1 MPLEGLRW
9 SRDSGFA
16 LYDTPQTAVLG
27 RAGGAEV
34 IFADVNSYMKNFSYY
49 HIDHI
54 HFENKAKIEI
64 ARFMKNYI

>member
-1 MPLEGLRW
+1 MLSLKSVVRLHL
-9 SRDSGFA
+9 FM
-16 LYDTPQTAVLG
+16 
-27 RAGGAEV
+27 GGAEV

>member
-1 MPLEGLRW
+1 M
-9 SRDSGFA
+9 
-16 LYDTPQTAVLG
+16 
-27 RAGGAEV
+27 GGAEV